1 MTFADVT
8 VVIPSIPPRRGLLH
22 RAVASVTAQTLPPS
36 AVVIEVDNQHEGA
49 AITRQR
55 GLEKVTTKWVA
66 FVDDDDELDPFHLDT
81 LVAAA
86 VEHGADYVWSRF
98 RIGYPGGQFADGPAP
113 LGAGTFD
120 QWDDAQPAQTTI
132 TTMVRTELAL
142 KVGGFAGFSDDE
154 SKQIDG
160 QRFGEDFDFT
170 LRCRAAGAVFRHAPL
185 VTWTWHHW
193 GGNTSGRGDR
203 W

>member
-1 MTFADVT
+1 MTLAEIT
-8 VVIPSIPPRRGLLH
+8 VVIPSIPPRREQLQ
-22 RAVASVTAQTLPPS
+22 RAIASVTAQTHPAT
-36 AVVIEVDNQHEGA
+36 AVVIEIDNQHEGA
-49 AITRQR
+49 AITRHR
-55 GLEKVTTKWVA
+55 GLEKVTTEWVA
-66 FVDDDDELDPFHLDT
+66 FLDDDDELDPFHLDV

-86 VEHGADYVWSRF
+86 AGHQADYLWSRF
-98 RIGYPGGQFADGPAP
+98 RIGYPDGRTVDGPAP

-120 QWDDAQPAQTTI
+120 QWNDDQPAQTTI

-142 KVGGFAGFSDDE
+142 RVGGFAGFTDDE

-170 LRCRAAGAVFRHAPL
+170 LRCRAAGAVFRHAPV
-185 VTWTWHHW
+185 VTWVWHHH
-193 GGNTSGRGDR
+193 GRNTSGRGDR